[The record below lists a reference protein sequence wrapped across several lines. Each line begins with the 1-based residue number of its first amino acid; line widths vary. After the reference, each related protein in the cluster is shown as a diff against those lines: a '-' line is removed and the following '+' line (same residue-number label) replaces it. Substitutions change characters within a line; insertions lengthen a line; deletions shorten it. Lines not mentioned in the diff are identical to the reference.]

1 MRLTVH
7 VQGDRGR
14 DRVGHVVVRGRAR
27 EDRLQV
33 FPLEPAQDE
42 GVLDAPLR
50 QHRGRV
56 VHDLVVVPPVDGGRW
71 PTCGVEEKVEENVM
85 NIYRYLPPLLD
96 RTVSL

>member
-1 MRLTVH
+1 MGLTVH

-71 PTCGVEEKVEENVM
+71 ATWREEEEEEEK
-85 NIYRYLPPLLD
+85 L
-96 RTVSL
+96 